1 MKTILPKFLFKSI
14 LFVSLFVGQFAVGQT
29 TATYAFSV
37 LGGSNVTN
45 PSGNIDANIS
55 FTSAKNAG
63 TTAATYNSGG
73 LDLRLYYSAANPY
86 NGSSITLIA
95 NNGVTI
101 TGVEFESV
109 STTYVPT
116 MRYIIGTETVTTSNP
131 AIARIG
137 ASAVYTVSGLNITN
151 NMTIR
156 NANTT
161 NEQMRMMYIKVTY
174 TAPASVPVI
183 TGGTVSGTYG
193 TAMTNYQ
200 IVATGTPTSYAVTTG
215 TLPAGLSLNGTTGI
229 ISGTP
234 TVYGN
239 SSITVTATN
248 ANGTSSPATLNFE
261 IAKKALTVTGL
272 TADNKTYDG
281 NTSAA
286 LSGTATLN
294 GIIGNDDVTLT
305 GTPTATF
312 ATSNVGNGI
321 AVTVTGYSLTGTKAN
336 NYTLTQPSGL
346 TANIT
351 ALGAPIATASTA
363 ISSNGFTANW
373 NAVSGATSY
382 ILNVYQQTAGGTVT
396 KLTESFNKF
405 IRGTTGSGAFSTDI
419 SGSLN
424 AYTQTSGWSG
434 QRIYEAG
441 GTAKM
446 GTGSGLGNIT
456 TPEIDLSG
464 NSGNFTVAFEAMAWG
479 GDNTNLD
486 IYLNG
491 VLVQT
496 VSGLNNSNSYTLS
509 PFTLNLTGGTATSTL
524 TFEGKTNSGSRF
536 FLENLVV
543 TQGGVTQTNVAGSPF
558 TINAPATTHTVTG
571 LNPENTYYYT
581 VQAVLGANTSAKSNV
596 ITVTTT
602 ATPVTSCIWNGTD
615 WSNITGPTAELDAII
630 EGVYNTAT
638 NSTTDGFAAK
648 SLTINSGTFTI
659 ASGDTVTITNG
670 LNNTLTAAAVLVE
683 NNANLIQAGTTN
695 QNTGNITVKRNSS
708 ALKRL
713 DYTLWSSPTVG
724 AQTLLDFSPLT
735 MLNRFYTYNTSSNLY
750 NVVTP
755 SLTTFAEAKG
765 YLVRMPDTHPA
776 TATSW
781 EGSFIGKPNSGNI
794 SYTLVNDGALKRF
807 NAVGNPYPSP
817 INAFDFVQ
825 NTNNNASI
833 TGTLYFWRK
842 TNNAASPSYSTWTT
856 AGFVNNG
863 EDQVF
868 DPNGVIQTGQGF
880 IVEGKGDGSV
890 EFTNAM
896 RVNNHANQFFRANN
910 IVERSRIWLNAT
922 NADGLFSQ
930 TLVGYITDS
939 NDGIDRADGKYMNDG
954 PIALTSIINNTPYA
968 IQGRSLPF
976 DSNDIVP
983 MQFKATT
990 AGTYVIAIDHVD
1002 GLFTGDQNI
1011 YLRDAITGVDHN
1023 LKAGSYSFASEAGT
1037 FDNRFS
1043 VVYTTSTL
1051 SIDTPILDA
1060 NAIVVYKNANEAF
1073 EIHSGATTMASV
1085 KIFDIR
1091 GRLLASLNNINGN
1104 QATITAGASN
1114 EVLLVQVTSVEG
1126 ATVTKKVVR

>member
-261 IAKKALTVTGL
+261 IAKKTLKVTGL

-281 NTSAA
+281 TTTATF
-286 LSGTATLN
+286 SGTATLN
-294 GIIGNDDVTLT
+294 GVIGSDDVTLT
-305 GTPTATF
+305 GTPSATF

-321 AVTVTGYSLTGTKAN
+321 AVTVTGYTLTGTKAA
-336 NYTLTQPSGL
+336 NYTLTQPTGL

-351 ALGAPIATASTA
+351 SLGVPVATAATA
-363 ISSNGFTANW
+363 VGSSGFTANW
-373 NAVSGATSY
+373 NAVSGAIDYKLDVSTSP
-382 ILNVYQQTAGGTVT
+382 T
-396 KLTESFNKF
+396 F
-405 IRGTTGSGAFSTDI
+405 GTTTSGTITEGFESATFPPTDWTNTGWARSTSAGDINFGSGAAVANSNTGSLTTKAVANPTSMTFYLGRSSNSTAKTLTVEVSTTDQSSGFSIVQTFNHTNVP
-419 SGSLN
+419 SGSYEQYSVDLS
-424 AYTQTSGWSG
+424 AYSANNNVYIRFNKTSTTTSPWRLDDIVINYGTSVPNFVTG
-434 QRIYEAG
+434 YENLSVG
-441 GTAKM
+441 NVT
-446 GTGSGLGNIT
+446 SHVVNGLTPETEYHYRVRAVKGAIT
-456 TPEIDLSG
+456 T
-464 NSGNFTVAFEAMAWG
+464 
-479 GDNTNLD
+479 DN
-486 IYLNG
+486 
-491 VLVQT
+491 
-496 VSGLNNSNSYTLS
+496 
-509 PFTLNLTGGTATSTL
+509 
-524 TFEGKTNSGSRF
+524 
-536 FLENLVV
+536 
-543 TQGGVTQTNVAGSPF
+543 
-558 TINAPATTHTVTG
+558 
-571 LNPENTYYYT
+571 
-581 VQAVLGANTSAKSNV
+581 SNV

-1073 EIHSGATTMASV
+1073 EIHSGAITMASI

-1104 QATITAGASN
+1104 HATLAAGASN